1 VTGLLR
7 LRAPAPG
14 RILAWAM
21 LALFAAATLLPLW
34 VALKTA
40 LSTPAG
46 LFQDATRLVPRVATL
61 DNFRRVLGMATAH
74 PYPGLTTIDFG
85 RALLNTLAF
94 TVAVTGLQIGFS
106 ALAAYAFARL
116 RFPGR
121 DLLFFAML
129 AATMI
134 PGIVLFIP
142 NFLLVKELGWLNT
155 FQGLVAPYVL
165 MSPFSVFFLRQFFL
179 STPKELEEAARI
191 DGASHLRT
199 FLQIVLPNHKGAVA
213 TLAILVGVTS
223 WNEFFWPFLVARD
236 EHVRV
241 MAVAMNAYRSQQQ
254 LARMDWTG
262 LMACAV
268 LSIVP
273 VVVLL
278 VVLGR
283 RVVES
288 LQFSGIK

>member
-1 VTGLLR
+1 MRR
-7 LRAPAPG
+7 LTPG
-14 RILAWAM
+14 RLLAYVM
-21 LALFAAATLLPLW
+21 LALFAAVTLLPLW
-34 VALKTA
+34 VAIKTA
-40 LSTPAG
+40 LATPAS
-46 LFQDATRLVPRVATL
+46 LFQDATHLVPHVVTL
-61 DNFRRVLGMATAH
+61 DNFRRVLGLPVSD
-74 PYPGLTTIDFG
+74 PYLGTTIDFR
-85 RALLNTLAF
+85 RALLNTVVF
-94 TVAVTGLQIGFS
+94 TGLVTGGQITFS

-155 FQGLVAPYVL
+155 FQGMVAPYVL
-165 MSPFSVFFLRQFFL
+165 MAPFSVFFLRQFFL
-179 STPKELEEAARI
+179 STPRELEEAARI
-191 DGASHLRT
+191 DGASYLRT
-199 FLQIVLPNHKGAVA
+199 FFQIVLPNHKGAVA
-213 TLAILVGVTS
+213 TLAILVGVSS
-223 WNEFFWPFLVARD
+223 WNEFFWPFLVGRE

-254 LARMDWTG
+254 LARMDWGG
-262 LMACAV
+262 LMACVV

-273 VVVLL
+273 VILLL

-288 LQFSGIK
+288 LQFSGLK

>member
-1 VTGLLR
+1 MRR
-7 LRAPAPG
+7 LTPG
-14 RILAWAM
+14 RILAYAM
-21 LALFAAATLLPLW
+21 LALFAATTLLPVW
-34 VALKTA
+34 VAVKTA
-40 LSTPAG
+40 LATPAS
-46 LFQDATRLVPRVATL
+46 LFEDATSLVPHVVTL
-61 DNFRRVLGMATAH
+61 DNFRRVLGLPVLN
-74 PYPGLTTIDFG
+74 PYTGVTTIDFR
-85 RALLNTLAF
+85 RALLNTIAF
-94 TVAVTGLQIGFS
+94 TVVVTGGQITFS

-165 MSPFSVFFLRQFFL
+165 MAPFSVFFLRQFFL
-179 STPKELEEAARI
+179 STPRELEEAARI

-199 FLQIVLPNHKGAVA
+199 FVQIVLPNHKGALA

-223 WNEFFWPFLVARD
+223 WNEFFWPFLVAR
-236 EHVRV
+236 EEQVRV

-254 LARMDWTG
+254 LARMDWSG
-262 LMACAV
+262 LMACVV
-268 LSIVP
+268 LSILP
-273 VVVLL
+273 VIVLL
-278 VVLGR
+278 IVLGR

-288 LQFSGIK
+288 LQFSGLK

>member
-1 VTGLLR
+1 MRT
-7 LRAPAPG
+7 PSPG
-14 RILAWAM
+14 RILAYAM

-34 VALKTA
+34 VAVRTA
-40 LSTPAG
+40 VSTPSG
-46 LFQDATRLVPRVATL
+46 LFQDATRLVPREATL
-61 DNFRRVLGMATAH
+61 DNFRRVLGLAVEN
-74 PYPGLTTIDFG
+74 PFSGLVTIDFG
-85 RALLNTLAF
+85 RALLNTVAF
-94 TVAVTGLQIGFS
+94 TVVVTVCQVLSS

-121 DLLFFAML
+121 DALFFAML

-165 MSPFSVFFLRQFFL
+165 MAPFSVFFLRQFFL
-179 STPKELEEAARI
+179 STPRELEEAARI

-199 FLQIVLPNHKGAVA
+199 FFQIVLPNHRGALA
-213 TLAILVGVTS
+213 TLGILVGISS

-254 LARMDWTG
+254 IARMDWTG
-262 LMACAV
+262 LMACVV
-268 LSIVP
+268 LSILP

-288 LQFSGIK
+288 LQFSGFK

>member
-1 VTGLLR
+1 MRR
-7 LRAPAPG
+7 LTPG
-14 RILAWAM
+14 RILAYAM

-34 VALKTA
+34 IALKTA
-40 LSTPAG
+40 LATPAS
-46 LFQDATRLVPRVATL
+46 LFQDATHLVPRQVTL
-61 DNFRRVLGMATAH
+61 DNFRRVLGLPVASS
-74 PYPGLTTIDFG
+74 YVGLTTIDFR

-94 TVAVTGLQIGFS
+94 TVVVTGGQITFS
-106 ALAAYAFARL
+106 ALAGYAFARL

-165 MSPFSVFFLRQFFL
+165 MAPFSVFFLRQFFL
-179 STPKELEEAARI
+179 STPRELEEAARI

-199 FLQIVLPNHKGAVA
+199 FFQIVLPNHKGPLA
-213 TLAILVGVTS
+213 TLAILVGVSS

-254 LARMDWTG
+254 IARMDWTG
-262 LMACAV
+262 LMACVV
-268 LSIVP
+268 LSILP
-273 VVVLL
+273 VVALL

-288 LQFSGIK
+288 LQFSGLK